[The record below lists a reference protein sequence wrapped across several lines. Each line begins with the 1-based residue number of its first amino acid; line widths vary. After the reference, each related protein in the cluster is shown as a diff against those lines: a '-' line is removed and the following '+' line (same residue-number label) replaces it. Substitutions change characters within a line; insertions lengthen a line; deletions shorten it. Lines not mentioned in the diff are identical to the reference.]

1 MVNGT
6 FLILLTMTEYG
17 IGDRLQVE
25 DDICTVKFIGKI
37 ESWPTE
43 IALGV
48 EWDNAERG
56 RHSGEINGKVYF
68 VTSRPGAGSFLKL
81 SKVQRIPRFTF
92 LEALRDAYGSS
103 EKIGDNL
110 YIGGKKIENFG
121 FERLNALNSNYESL
135 KSVSLVKKSINRAFG
150 STDDSKVIAQSL
162 RNVQSLDLG
171 YNLFSTF
178 AHICDLLD
186 NLRSLTTVNI
196 SGNKIDDL
204 DSHILHGGRTY
215 PRIKE
220 LYVVNCNLSSRV
232 LKELFK
238 IFPSVEILDASGNDL
253 SELTEKDLEGVPQS
267 LRELR
272 LSNTGLTYIPSVILK
287 SKVETLDLSDNFVA
301 SLPDGVEIVSD
312 VRVLDLS
319 HNSITQWDIIDQIN
333 VTFPNLSSL
342 NIEGNP
348 AFTQSQG
355 KWDSDRDTVWFLNT
369 LARFDNLKRLN
380 GTILSENDR
389 VEAETYFV
397 SQIIQGQVT
406 YDRNLRRWSYL
417 DKKYGIERAMQR
429 QQQRSLPRDKWINKV
444 IVELTF
450 LSKKHG
456 NELFK
461 SKFLRTSTVRYV
473 KGFVASKLGADIF
486 EIRLHRCV
494 GDKVF
499 EELEREFSQ
508 IRDMHLDD
516 GDSIFVEV

>member
-1 MVNGT
+1 
-6 FLILLTMTEYG
+6 MTEYK
-17 IGDRLQVE
+17 IGDRLQIE
-25 DDICTVKFIGKI
+25 DDICTIKFIGKI
-37 ESWPTE
+37 DSWPTE

-56 RHSGEINGKVYF
+56 RHSGELNGKVYF
-68 VTSRPGAGSFLKL
+68 VTSKPGAGSFLKL

-92 LEALRDAYGSS
+92 LEALNNAYGSS
-103 EKIGDNL
+103 EKIEDNL
-110 YIGGKKIENFG
+110 YIGSKKIENFG

-150 STDDSKVIAQSL
+150 SADDPNFIAQSL
-162 RNVQSLDLG
+162 ENVQSLDLG

-204 DSHILHGGRTY
+204 DSHVIRGGRVY
-215 PRIKE
+215 PRVKE
-220 LYVVNCNLSSRV
+220 LYVVNCNLSSGV

-238 IFPSVEILDASGNDL
+238 IFPSVEVLDASGNDL
-253 SELTEKDLEGVPQS
+253 SELMGRDMESVPQS
-267 LRELR
+267 LKELR
-272 LSNTGLTYIPSVILK
+272 LSNTGLTYIPPEILK
-287 SKVETLDLSDNFVA
+287 SRVEALDLSDNFVA
-301 SLPDGVEIVSD
+301 SLPDEIETVSN

-319 HNSITQWDIIDQIN
+319 RNSITQWDVIDQIN
-333 VTFPNLSSL
+333 VVFPNLSSL

-348 AFTQSQG
+348 VFTRGQC
-355 KWDSDRDTVWFLNT
+355 KWDSDRDTAWFLNT

-397 SQIIQGQVT
+397 SQIIQGRVT
-406 YDRNLRRWSYL
+406 YNRNLRRWSHL
-417 DKKYGIERAMQR
+417 DKKYGIERGIQQ
-429 QQQRSLPRDKWINKV
+429 QQQRSLPKDRWINKV
-444 IVELTF
+444 IVELRF
-450 LSKKHG
+450 LSKEHD

-461 SKFLRTSTVRYV
+461 LRFLRTSTVRYV

-486 EIRLHRCV
+486 DIRLYRCI

-516 GDSIFVEV
+516 GDTIFIEVLGTEN